1 MFHSCEA
8 DPEALAKY
16 VMALIKKDK
25 SEDDLKRNC
34 LDQLEVFLQK
44 NTQSFVDMF
53 FASVKSKSYLKP
65 MESSTTRTTTTTSSD
80 PSTNTTQSSS
90 EPHSSSTA
98 PSQTSNS
105 QPTQGSSS
113 SDSRRKQERSSE
125 RSSARHPRSRSPPR
139 VPVAK
144 PRRREGWDDRD
155 GESKS
160 VRSQRPRRS
169 RSRSRSRSPPHRSS
183 PHRRAPPRSRTPEKS
198 SDSGKRKRGTPS
210 PSDRKKK
217 ERCRDYEEQGFCL
230 KGDLCPF
237 DHGSDPVVLD
247 GIPFPNGANGPIPP
261 PQQAPLQAPLQQ
273 TPLLPT
279 PGSWPPEPYNPEA
292 PAINSRA
299 PPQGMLIPPPGV
311 MTPHFNGPWNVPQI
325 PQQRIIHS
333 GPTRV
338 LSTIVPVSDV
348 GSGHNEAPPPPYLG
362 RHQNRGHGRGFHHR
376 HPRGRMQRRMEDPEK
391 RTLEVRKIP
400 PELNSI
406 TKLNEYFSKFGE
418 VTQINVSF
426 DGDREAALITFASH
440 VQASTAHRCPDAVLG
455 NRFIKVFWHSKERQE
470 QEPSKSDDVEPGS
483 NESEPSSLGT
493 QRKVETKGRK
503 PNVRDRLGFQIPVEE
518 VQITIP
524 SKPVQ
529 DPKLLKKSNVAKK
542 DSVESNPQMPIKLPG
557 EIKKEKYLNKLE
569 MKKKKTDVLNALN
582 EQRTLVKKK
591 YENAKNKTEEVKYLM
606 MFDKLDSKYK
616 KYEEEVRKIEED
628 LAIESAAFFNRGRGR
643 GSSSSLPP
651 FPRLPRP
658 QQLLESPEEKPPLE
672 DVATGPEEIP
682 PLLQASE

>member
-1 MFHSCEA
+1 MTFLRCEA

-65 MESSTTRTTTTTSSD
+65 IESSSKATTITSTD

-90 EPHSSSTA
+90 TESHSSSTV
-98 PSQTSNS
+98 PSQTSATS
-105 QPTQGSSS
+105 STTQSSSS
-113 SDSRRKQERSSE
+113 SDSRRKQERCPE
-125 RSSARHPRSRSPPR
+125 RPSVRHPRSRSPPR
-139 VPVAK
+139 APVAK
-144 PRRREGWDDRD
+144 ARRREGWDDRD
-155 GESKS
+155 GDSKS
-160 VRSQRPRRS
+160 VRNQRPRRS
-169 RSRSRSRSPPHRSS
+169 RSRSRS
-183 PHRRAPPRSRTPEKS
+183 PHRRPPPRSRTPEKS
-198 SDSGKRKRGTPS
+198 SDSSKRKRATPS
-210 PSDRKKK
+210 PPSDRHKKK

-247 GIPFPNGANGPIPP
+247 GIPFPNGANAPIPP
-261 PQQAPLQAPLQQ
+261 APQQQA
-273 TPLLPT
+273 PLLPT

-292 PAINSRA
+292 PAINSRP
-299 PPQGMLIPPPGV
+299 PPQGMVIPPPGI
-311 MTPHFNGPWNVPQI
+311 MGPPHFNGPWNVPPRMPAQ
-325 PQQRIIHS
+325 PQQRMLP

-348 GSGHNEAPPPPYLG
+348 GGGHGDAPPPPYLG
-362 RHQNRGHGRGFHHR
+362 RHQARGHGRGFHHR

-400 PELNSI
+400 PELNTI
-406 TKLNEYFSKFGE
+406 TMLNEYFAKFGE
-418 VTQINVSF
+418 VTQINVCY

-440 VQASTAHRCPDAVLG
+440 AQASAAHRCPDAVLG

-470 QEPSKSDDVEPGS
+470 QEPSKPDTDIEPGS
-483 NESEPSSLGT
+483 GESEPSSLGGT
-493 QRKVETKGRK
+493 QRKVETKGSK
-503 PNVRDRLGFQIPVEE
+503 PSVRDRLGFQIPLEE
-518 VQITIP
+518 VQITVP

-529 DPKLLKKSNVAKK
+529 DPKLLRKSNVAKK
-542 DSVESNPQMPIKLPG
+542 EPTDVPIKLPG

-616 KYEEEVRKIEED
+616 KYEEEVRKIDED
-628 LAIESAAFFNRGRGR
+628 LAMESAAFFNRGRGR
-643 GSSSSLPP
+643 GRGSLGA
-651 FPRLPRP
+651 FPRLARP
-658 QQLLESPEEKPPLE
+658 KQVVGILEEKPQKSVVE
-672 DVATGPEEIP
+672 EVATGQEIVAPEP
-682 PLLQASE
+682 SE